1 MGLWKGIAMKSI
13 SLLVAAAFALSGA
26 AMAQTQSLPDTPTQL
41 QTPMT
46 PAAPA
51 PATPAPVATAAET
64 PAPIVVE
71 TNVDLTSEPGPPA
84 DPQAAREEAVNAL
97 HWAKTEGC
105 RNDAAPRECIRRA
118 QDEYRDAMA
127 RLGRTGVSRN

>member
-1 MGLWKGIAMKSI
+1 MKSI
-13 SLLVAAAFALSGA
+13 PLLIAAAFALSGP
-26 AMAQTQSLPDTPTQL
+26 AMAQTQGQPDTQTQV

-46 PAAPA
+46 PMTPMTSAAPQAQPSAQA
-51 PATPAPVATAAET
+51 PTPPAAET

-84 DPQAAREEAVNAL
+84 DMQAAREEAVNAL

-118 QDEYRDAMA
+118 QDEYRDAIA
-127 RLGRTGVSRN
+127 RLGRSGMSRN

>member
-1 MGLWKGIAMKSI
+1 MKSI

-26 AMAQTQSLPDTPTQL
+26 AMAQTQTQPDTQSQVHQV

-51 PATPAPVATAAET
+51 AGT

-84 DPQAAREEAVNAL
+84 DMQAAREEAVNAF

-105 RNDAAPRECIRRA
+105 RNDASPRECIRRA

-127 RLGRTGVSRN
+127 RLGRTGMSRN

>member
-1 MGLWKGIAMKSI
+1 MKSI

-26 AMAQTQSLPDTPTQL
+26 VMAQTQSQPDTPTQV

-46 PAAPA
+46 PAAP
-51 PATPAPVATAAET
+51 AAET

-84 DPQAAREEAVNAL
+84 DLQAAREEAVNAF

-105 RNDAAPRECIRRA
+105 RNDSAPRECIRRA
-118 QDEYRDAMA
+118 QDDYREAMA
-127 RLGRTGVSRN
+127 RLGRTGMSRN